1 MPTVGLVASQNGLG
15 HARRLMHF
23 SAAFRE
29 LGYEAYLF
37 LSSRQVQTLS
47 REIGEISPKTKVSEI
62 DGYGLD
68 GPTQS
73 GSEVREVPESLQLQL
88 KQFDF
93 VLSDNLMW
101 PGSFLNTFIL
111 MGHFTWVDYWK
122 SRQTNKEFEISKST
136 FHASKISK
144 WYSPVDFSQ
153 MPTYLSGIERIEIPL
168 SKYVSDP
175 KTIRNLDMNS
185 VSFSNGTTGLNQSDE
200 HELRLQLENIG
211 LALVTKESHSY
222 QDSQIPAITL
232 GRPGFGTIRD
242 CLAFG
247 IPFLPCWE
255 GDDPELKSNEAAL
268 KRIGLI
274 PVAWEGNQKPNIKII
289 REFLNDKEIQ
299 DRIRNYWIKNSAPIT
314 EILTRMGF

>member
-15 HARRLMHF
+15 HARRLTHF
-23 SAAFRE
+23 AAAFRE
-29 LGYEAYLF
+29 LGYEAHLF
-37 LSSRQVQTLS
+37 LSTRQVQALS
-47 REIGEISPKTKVSEI
+47 KEIGEISPKTKVFEI
-62 DGYGLD
+62 EGYGLD
-68 GPTQS
+68 GPAQRS
-73 GSEVREVPESLQLQL
+73 LGVREIPESLQLQL
-88 KQFDF
+88 KEFDF
-93 VLSDNLMW
+93 VLSDNLTW

-122 SRQTNKEFEISKST
+122 FGQPNEELEISRAIT
-136 FHASKISK
+136 HASKISK

-153 MPTYLSGIERIEIPL
+153 MPTYLNGIERIEIPL

-175 KTIRNLDMNS
+175 KTIQSSDMNS

-200 HELRLQLENIG
+200 NELRLQLENMG

-222 QDSQIPAITL
+222 QDSRIPALTL
-232 GRPGFGTIRD
+232 GRPGLGTIRD

-255 GDDPELKSNEAAL
+255 GNDPELKSNEAAL
-268 KRIGLI
+268 KRIGLM
-274 PVAWEGNQKPNIKII
+274 PAAWEGNQKPNIKII

-299 DRIRNYWIKNSAPIT
+299 DRIRNYWTKNSAPIT
-314 EILTRMGF
+314 EILTKMRF

>member
-37 LSSRQVQTLS
+37 LSTRQAQSLS
-47 REIGEISPKTKVSEI
+47 REIGEISPKTKVFEI
-62 DGYGLD
+62 EGYGLD
-68 GPTQS
+68 GPAQS
-73 GSEVREVPESLQLQL
+73 SLGVREVPESLQLQL
-88 KQFDF
+88 REFDF
-93 VLSDNLMW
+93 VLSDNLTW

-122 SRQTNKEFEISKST
+122 FRQQNEELEISRAIT
-136 FHASKISK
+136 HASKISK

-153 MPTYLSGIERIEIPL
+153 MPTYLTGIERIEIPL

-175 KTIRNLDMNS
+175 KPIQSSDVNS
-185 VSFSNGTTGLNQSDE
+185 VSFSNGTTGLNQADE
-200 HELRLQLENIG
+200 NELRLQLENMG
-211 LALVTKESHSY
+211 LSLFTKESHSY
-222 QDSQIPAITL
+222 QDTRIPALTL
-232 GRPGFGTIRD
+232 GRPGLGTIRD